1 MMITELGLENIIGN
15 YAFPIVAC
23 AALSAYI
30 WIDRKSMWKIAGN
43 AITQA
48 VDIANKFTDALNK
61 NSEVIAKLS
70 LDIEKMVDGGN
81 GGESNER

>member
-1 MMITELGLENIIGN
+1 MITELGLENIIGN

-23 AALSAYI
+23 IALSAYI
-30 WIDRKSMWKIAGN
+30 WLDRKSMWKIAGN

-61 NSEVIAKLS
+61 NSDVIAKLS
-70 LDIEKMVDGGN
+70 FDIEKMVNDSN
-81 GGESNER
+81 GGDLNER

>member
-23 AALSAYI
+23 IALGAYI
-30 WIDRKSMWKIAGN
+30 WLDRKSMWKIAGN

-61 NSEVIAKLS
+61 NSDVIAKLS
-70 LDIEKMVDGGN
+70 IDIEKMVNESAGGA
-81 GGESNER
+81 EDER

>member
-1 MMITELGLENIIGN
+1 MITELGFENIIGN

-23 AALSAYI
+23 IALSAYI

-61 NSEVIAKLS
+61 NSDVIAKLS
-70 LDIEKMVDGGN
+70 LDIEKMVNDSDGGDL
-81 GGESNER
+81 NER